1 MKHLMAH
8 RSPRSEAGFAL
19 IEVIVSAAV
28 LAIVSLAVLSGI
40 DAANGASAREKAR
53 AVASN
58 LAEQDQERLRAMPIE
73 LLKTPPPA
81 GNNGDVTVD
90 GVKYHIESKAQWI
103 TDDYGGEPKCGVDA
117 TGVEYLHIITT
128 VKSSIVGTQVPPVVV
143 DSLVAPTTEWA
154 EGHGSLGLKVVDRS
168 ETKGVPNV
176 TVSAVSPSF
185 TAASVVTDKDGCAVF
200 KSIPQGAYTLS
211 VNQPGFLDTKGNQ
224 AASTTGT
231 VVSKKLAF
239 ATLTYD
245 RAITAQVGITT
256 HVPGRVYAATE
267 SKASPTTALSWQ
279 NGARVGW
286 SDTQTS
292 TGASTI
298 NSKPVFPN
306 AGNSYQ
312 FFTGTCR
319 YASPNAYPANVNYFN
334 AITGANPG
342 VNPAAALLG
351 DPAQPQPQVATVRQP
366 PFNLRIT
373 RRYTTTAFTDGTTQL
388 QVFARLQ
395 KPTAGVYA
403 TDTCVEPVVQ
413 LYTVGWPSPVVALPS
428 GWGAAPRAT
437 GNPSGTTNNNH
448 WVSKSSS
455 TFDPGMPFGQYKI
468 CLFDVTNGRY
478 TSIPLT
484 YDNTVPNGVPTATGV
499 DFGPSTGWSTG
510 TAGINGSCKNVI

>member
-73 LLKTPPPA
+73 MLKTPPTA

-103 TDDYGGEPKCGVDA
+103 TDDYGGEPKCGVAA

-128 VKSSIVGTQVPPVVV
+128 VKSAIVGTQVPPVVV

-176 TVSAVSPSF
+176 TVSAVSPGF

-211 VNQPGFLDTKGNQ
+211 VNQPGFLDSKGNQ

-256 HVPGRVYAATE
+256 HVPNLVYSATQAKP
-267 SKASPTTALSWQ
+267 SITTALSWQ

-286 SDTQTS
+286 SDTLTS
-292 TGASTI
+292 TGATTLT
-298 NSKPVFPN
+298 SKPLFPN

-319 YASPNAYPANVNYFN
+319 YASPNAYTANVNYFN

-351 DPAQPQPQVATVRQP
+351 DPAQPQPQTATVREP
-366 PFNLRIT
+366 PFNIRIM
-373 RRYTTTAFTDGTTQL
+373 RRSKTSPDTTFADSEIY
-388 QVFARLQ
+388 VFARLQ
-395 KPTAGVYA
+395 KPTTGVYA
-403 TDTCVEPVVQ
+403 TDTCVEPVVRMV
-413 LYTVGWPSPVVALPS
+413 TKPWPGGTLPA
-428 GWGAAPRAT
+428 GWGTAPRT
-437 GNPSGTTNNNH
+437 SGIAGTNNH
-448 WVSKSSS
+448 WVVQE
-455 TFDPGMPFGQYKI
+455 TTAFDPGMPFGTYKL
-468 CLFDVTNGRY
+468 CVYDVAASRY
-478 TSIPLT
+478 GTTTIPD
-484 YDNTVPNGVPTATGV
+484 YDNTTPNGNTA
-499 DFGPSTGWSTG
+499 STDITITSWTSGN
-510 TAGINGSCKNVI
+510 INSCNSRI